1 MSQGHARDAK
11 DGDEKS
17 LEVERKHFVVVG
29 VCFWLLCFLVVA
41 VFVFGLELDCSE
53 GLCGCC

>member
-1 MSQGHARDAK
+1 MSQGHTRDAK

-29 VCFWLLCFLVVA
+29 VCFW
-41 VFVFGLELDCSE
+41 
-53 GLCGCC
+53 